1 MKWLCL
7 LLLFIASFA
16 NAEVK
21 IGESKGGSRDHYLE
35 KGQVWRKQDIPN
47 LNILLGPHNEISVLP
62 GTEIRCHYVEWK
74 KLPSGASPKFICKLE
89 GKGDTVRIKYGRD
102 NREIF
107 AEVLASRLFWALG
120 FYSDDV
126 YAVKIDCI
134 GCPENDP
141 FKPEKSEPRIERNFA
156 YAMMERNYPGY
167 ILEDHDDQGWAWKEL
182 EKVKPEKG
190 GASAEQISALVL
202 LAVFVQHGDQK
213 PEQQRIG
220 CNKEDVLYSG
230 KKKKKM
236 KAECTRPILMVQDLG
251 STFGRADQFT
261 SQQAKMEFDLWS
273 NKPVWNLSEEA
284 SYFQKTGHKVCIGN
298 LIGSATAR
306 QEGLDNPVISEA
318 GRKFLA
324 DELVQLSD
332 SQIEDLFRSG
342 RADETGEEI
351 SVDGVN
357 RPVSIDDWVQ
367 AFKKKRQ
374 EIVERNCTPM

>member
-7 LLLFIASFA
+7 LLLFIAPFT

-21 IGESKGGSRDHYLE
+21 IGEAKGGSRDHYLE
-35 KGQVWRKQDIPN
+35 KGQVWRKQDIPK
-47 LNILLGPHNEISVLP
+47 LNILRGPQNQISVPP
-62 GTEIRCHYVEWK
+62 GAEIRCQYVEWK
-74 KLPSGASPKFICKLE
+74 KPPSGASPKFNCKLQRNGE
-89 GKGDTVRIKYGRD
+89 AVRIKYGKD

-126 YAVKIDCI
+126 YSVKVDCLA
-134 GCPENDP
+134 CPENNP
-141 FKPEKSEPRIERNFA
+141 FKPEKSERRREKKFE
-156 YAMMERNYPGY
+156 YAMMERNYPGF
-167 ILEDHDDQGWAWKEL
+167 ILEEQNDQGWAWKEL
-182 EKVKPEKG
+182 ERVKAEKG
-190 GASAEQISALVL
+190 GASADQIGALVL

-220 CNKEDVLYSG
+220 CNKKDVIYSG
-230 KKKKKM
+230 KKKKK
-236 KAECTRPILMVQDLG
+236 KAECTRPVLMVQDLG

-273 NKPVWNLSEEA
+273 LKSVWNLSEEA
-284 SYFQKTGHKVCIGN
+284 AYFQRTGHKVCIGN

-306 QEGLDNPVISEA
+306 QEGLDNPVIKEEA
-318 GRKFLA
+318 RKFLA
-324 DELVQLSD
+324 DELIQLSD
-332 SQIEDLFRSG
+332 KQIEDLFRAARS
-342 RADETGEEI
+342 DQTGENI
-351 SVDGVN
+351 SVDGAS